1 MVAVRLDRGGEGE
14 QMCPGTPTFLDQ
26 TVPFPE
32 ARKNRNNVAEHW
44 INIFN
49 GIHLSNVFQM
59 F

>member
-1 MVAVRLDRGGEGE
+1 MRLDRGREGE